1 MTRPQ
6 DQPGTEPPMD
16 ATDEAILNRLRDM
29 YGRYDPVPPDLA
41 DWVAGLVLLGDI
53 DVEICRLTAELPA
66 LLARGPDPTA
76 TTVTFESS
84 DITIMLRLDRRA
96 DGTLRVDGWLAP
108 AAGCD
113 IDLRT
118 EVGLLST
125 RSDDNGRFSFDP
137 APQGL
142 AHLLV
147 RGPTTPGMTGR
158 MTVTQSVML

>member
-1 MTRPQ
+1 
-6 DQPGTEPPMD
+6 MD
-16 ATDEAILNRLRDM
+16 ATDEEILNRLRDM
-29 YGRYDPVPPDLA
+29 YGQYDPVPPDLA
-41 DWVAGLVLLGDI
+41 HWVAGLVVLGDF

-66 LLARGPDPTA
+66 LMARGPDSTT

-84 DITIMLRLDRRA
+84 DVTIMLRLDRRA
-96 DGTLRVDGWLAP
+96 DGTLRIDGWLAP
-108 AAGCD
+108 AAACD

-118 EVGLLST
+118 EVALLST

-147 RGPTTPGMTGR
+147 RGPTTPGRTGR